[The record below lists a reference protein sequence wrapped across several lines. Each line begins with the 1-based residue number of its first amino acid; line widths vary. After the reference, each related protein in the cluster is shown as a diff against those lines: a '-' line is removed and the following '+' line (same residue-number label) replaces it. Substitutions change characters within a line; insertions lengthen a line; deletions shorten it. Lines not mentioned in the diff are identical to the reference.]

1 MAVKFEPVDPAQVM
15 VCAWADDDA
24 IDWDASEVSPD
35 DYKHGKDL
43 KAKAGKEITWFHF
56 RLLTRREDI
65 AVRSRFGPT
74 MREITVDKDIPIAKL
89 EAMALE
95 AARVTVV
102 EIEGVWKSA
111 GEMLPDKYVD
121 AKGEMS
127 RALAYVGEKAMHYS
141 RLTEEEALFS
151 DSGGGAQ

>member
-1 MAVKFEPVDPAQVM
+1 
-15 VCAWADDDA
+15 
-24 IDWDASEVSPD
+24 
-35 DYKHGKDL
+35 
-43 KAKAGKEITWFHF
+43 
-56 RLLTRREDI
+56 
-65 AVRSRFGPT
+65 
-74 MREITVDKDIPIAKL
+74 
-89 EAMALE
+89 
-95 AARVTVV
+95 VTVV